1 MRAASAADVLPRLP
15 RRRGPAE
22 PRSSRTAGGDT
33 GDRAYRDDD
42 GRLWFQGR
50 ADDVIISAGYRI
62 GPVEVESALGS
73 HPAVLEAA
81 AIARPDAER
90 GARRARGRGAAA
102 GSVPS
107 QALTTEL
114 QTHCKRVASPIKY
127 PRSIAYAT
135 SLPKT
140 ESGKILRAQLRDQ
153 LVVQS

>member
-1 MRAASAADVLPRLP
+1 
-15 RRRGPAE
+15 
-22 PRSSRTAGGDT
+22 
-33 GDRAYRDDD
+33 
-42 GRLWFQGR
+42 
-50 ADDVIISAGYRI
+50 
-62 GPVEVESALGS
+62 VESALGS

-90 GARRARGRGAAA
+90 GHVVHAVVVLQP

-107 QALTTEL
+107 PALTTEL

-140 ESGKILRAQLRDQ
+140 ESGKIMRAQLRDQ